1 MADATV
7 ETDTATTRAALLTDH
22 DPRSVLDRL
31 PNTVFP
37 MRLKL
42 QLSRS
47 RDADTTHETF
57 RSPDY
62 PVDLHEPQ
70 TPYIPETTVY
80 FKNPARRPREGAAL
94 WQSNEFRDRL
104 DDVLAHVTETTPLT
118 DDALSLLELEV
129 VEVPTPFVTTDSA
142 TGATIVTPDLYKKQ
156 AELRIARFERE
167 GSLTATQVR
176 DRLAEALPGESRTPT
191 RLTRI
196 EEVHAKPARQGRT
209 TTGSAGRAKYYTET
223 DAEQV
228 DSLDLTPAIHQL
240 RELSRD
246 GDRTRPLTPVLS
258 DLDAML
264 PELMRGC
271 PDLVSTVKFVGEE
284 RNRTQFHATEVLNS

>member
-1 MADATV
+1 MPDIDTESAT
-7 ETDTATTRAALLTDH
+7 ARAALLADH

-42 QLSRS
+42 HLPPS
-47 RDADTTHETF
+47 RDADTAHEQF

-62 PVDLHEPQ
+62 PVELQQPQ

-80 FKNPARRPREGAAL
+80 FENPARRPREGATVWRPDAF
-94 WQSNEFRDRL
+94 SDRL
-104 DDVLAHVTETTPLT
+104 TEILDHVTDASPRSG
-118 DDALSLLELEV
+118 DALSLLELEV
-129 VEVPTPFVTTDSA
+129 CEVPAAFVTTDSE
-142 TGATIVTPDLYKKQ
+142 TGEHVVTPDMYKNE
-156 AELRIARFERE
+156 AELRIARFQRE

-176 DRLAEALPGESRTPT
+176 DRLDDALPGESRTPT

-196 EEVHAKPARQGRT
+196 EEIHAKPARQGRT
-209 TTGSAGRAKYYTET
+209 TTGTAGRAKYYTDT

-228 DSLDLTPAIHQL
+228 DSLDLTPAVYQL
-240 RELSRD
+240 QQLARD

-258 DLDAML
+258 DLESML
-264 PELMRGC
+264 PELIRGC
-271 PDLVSTVKFVGEE
+271 PDLVSSVKFVGEE
-284 RNRTQFHATEVLNS
+284 RERTQFHATEVLDS

>member
-1 MADATV
+1 MPDMDSESAT
-7 ETDTATTRAALLTDH
+7 ERAALLADN
-22 DPRSVLDRL
+22 DPRSVLERL

-37 MRLKL
+37 MRMKL
-42 QLSRS
+42 HLPPS
-47 RDADTTHETF
+47 RDADTAHEWF

-62 PVDLHEPQ
+62 PVDLQQPR

-80 FKNPARRPREGAAL
+80 FENPARRPREGATL
-94 WQSNEFRDRL
+94 WRPREFRDRL
-104 DDVLAHVTETTPLT
+104 TEILNHVT
-118 DDALSLLELEV
+118 DNSSRSGDALSILELEV
-129 VEVPTPFVTTDSA
+129 VEVPATFVTTDA
-142 TGATIVTPDLYKKQ
+142 ETGELIVQPELYEKET
-156 AELRIARFERE
+156 ELRIARFEKE

-176 DRLAEALPGESRTPT
+176 DRLDDALPGESRTPT

-196 EEVHAKPARQGRT
+196 EEVHAKPSRKGRT
-209 TTGSAGRAKYYTET
+209 TTGSSGRAKYYTET

-228 DSLDLTPAIHQL
+228 DSLDLTPAVYQL
-240 RELSRD
+240 RQLSRD

-258 DLDAML
+258 NLDSML

-284 RNRTQFHATEVLNS
+284 RERTQFHATEVLES